1 MPLFEYTGYPLI
13 YWRSSSYMTSTL
25 RHYLKFSTKIFIVA
39 LCLGLSTMSLSNAF
53 AASQQELKGVSGE
66 ISRQKQELS
75 KQQKQLNQLQKSLKQ
90 QELNI
95 SALEKQI
102 KQTKNDLTSANHNIE
117 KLKAKVQV
125 LETQK
130 KQQADKLK
138 QLLKTYYVTKN
149 AKTNGNLFNNNPK
162 EDRISQYF
170 QHLAKAR
177 SETIQALQ
185 TTREELASSE
195 RQLQLERDQIASLLE
210 QQTQKRDKLAK
221 TQSARKGTVSKIQ
234 KSISGDKV
242 YLAELQR
249 NETRL
254 KAEIAKAAK
263 RNTVPMDGIGRQ
275 RGQLP
280 WPLKGS
286 VLHNFGERQTGQI
299 DWKGVVIA
307 ANYGQ
312 AVKAV
317 YPGTVVFAEY
327 LRGYGL
333 VVLLDHGKGDM
344 TLYGFNQSLTKK
356 EGDKVTAG
364 ETIALAGDT
373 GGQPRASLYFEVRR
387 NSKAENPRR
396 WLN

>member
-1 MPLFEYTGYPLI
+1 MI
-13 YWRSSSYMTSTL
+13 ITL
-25 RHYLKFSTKIFIVA
+25 RHAPGLHEIRTLAVA
-39 LCLGLSTMSLSNAF
+39 LCLFLSIFISEETH
-53 AASQQELKGVSGE
+53 AASQQELTGVKSE
-66 ISRQKQELS
+66 ISRQQQELS
-75 KQQKQLNQLQKSLKQ
+75 KQQKQLDQLQQSLKE

-95 SALEKQI
+95 STLEKQI
-102 KQTKNDLTSANHNIE
+102 KETKADLSSANKNID
-117 KLKAKVQV
+117 KLKAKIKD

-130 KQQADKLK
+130 EQQADKLR
-138 QLLKTYYVTKN
+138 QLIKTYYVTKN
-149 AKTNGNLFNNNPK
+149 ASTNGNLLNNDVN

-177 SETIQALQ
+177 SETIEALQ
-185 TTREELASSE
+185 KTREELATNE

-210 QQTQKRDKLAK
+210 EQTQKRDKLSK
-221 TQSARKGTVSKIQ
+221 TQSDRKGTVNKIQ

-263 RNTVPMDGIGRQ
+263 RNAVPMDGISRQ
-275 RGQLP
+275 IGKLP

-286 VLHNFGERQTGQI
+286 VLHNFGEHQTGQI
-299 DWKGVVIA
+299 EWKGLVIS

-344 TLYGFNQSLTKK
+344 TLYGFNQSLLKK
-356 EGDKVTAG
+356 EGDKVSAG

-373 GGQPRASLYFEVRR
+373 GGQSRPGLYFEVRR

-396 WLN
+396 WLGP